1 MAGRR
6 GDAHAAVRAGRW
18 CARGPRVVAIS
29 APLNA
34 CRVHGRWPRGGPGQH
49 PTLPA
54 ASPLGKPPTRGPV
67 APHRRCV
74 CSGAAGPDSSHATRE
89 GASWARTGAG
99 KGGACARGIRSGHAE
114 GRSGYAAVGGG
125 AWPRGGGGG
134 SPAWPGLGVA
144 AKGRSTRPHVRA
156 RGRSQA
162 PRSAVSVA
170 GREGKRP
177 APGSRRCTRDRFL
190 HRLLHEGRLRAPR
203 KRPPVGLFLGGS
215 RKWTSGG
222 SGGRASPALS
232 AQTPTVSP
240 PLAPVAL
247 PHGEAR

>member
-1 MAGRR
+1 MAEPEGWERWQTKAEAR
-6 GDAHAAVRAGRW
+6 GRAGAARGPRCSAPGALAPGRSAPFSLRSSTAPRAQEDSADLRKCPVQLPPLTARALGGFPAAGGGPSGCTSREDGATPTRRVSAVPAARW

-99 KGGACARGIRSGHAE
+99 KGGACARGIRRLQQAHLKFRYKN
-114 GRSGYAAVGGG
+114 GR
-125 AWPRGGGGG
+125 R
-134 SPAWPGLGVA
+134 
-144 AKGRSTRPHVRA
+144 AKR
-156 RGRSQA
+156 
-162 PRSAVSVA
+162 
-170 GREGKRP
+170 
-177 APGSRRCTRDRFL
+177 
-190 HRLLHEGRLRAPR
+190 
-203 KRPPVGLFLGGS
+203 
-215 RKWTSGG
+215 
-222 SGGRASPALS
+222 
-232 AQTPTVSP
+232 
-240 PLAPVAL
+240 
-247 PHGEAR
+247 